1 MNDFTLVLRS
11 MFIDFPGDFL
21 GVGCLRDMSMRDGQM
36 VFTTDRS
43 LRLSVV
49 LLFELGFSSA
59 EDESS

>member
-1 MNDFTLVLRS
+1 
-11 MFIDFPGDFL
+11 MFIGFAGGFL
-21 GVGCLRDMSMRDGQM
+21 GVGCLRDISMRDGQM

-43 LRLSVV
+43 VRLSVV